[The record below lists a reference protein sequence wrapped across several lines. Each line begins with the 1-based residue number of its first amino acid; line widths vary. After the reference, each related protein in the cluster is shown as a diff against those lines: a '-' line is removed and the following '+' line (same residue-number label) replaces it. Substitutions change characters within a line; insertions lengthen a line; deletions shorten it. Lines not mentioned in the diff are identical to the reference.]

1 MEYLW
6 RNSTNEHKMI
16 YSRKG
21 RFCFFFSLFHQLRHS
36 FIISRKTSA
45 SHRACAKKAAN
56 DVAQRRRDDTASDHI
71 TKGHSVAWAALPVS
85 MRLCCLAALRSL
97 HRAYHLSVVHA
108 CPLSLAGS
116 FHSFD
121 ATSIAQWKS
130 KIVRDFRHPYECSIK
145 QIHVISNTKDT
156 LELPLQGYKNVINC
170 FWCSWTMQKR
180 SIAGC
185 ILSGM
190 LRKQK
195 YLILAKIRVIPHKW
209 VGAEANEFFVSCN
222 GRFWRFTG
230 GKSKNLQAADGGKGI
245 AYAANELCGI
255 ALITVASLPDT
266 GIDTLRSVPPTI
278 TEVRT
283 R

>member
-1 MEYLW
+1 MW
-6 RNSTNEHKMI
+6 TTPRFSTIWQFFAQFEAEGELPP
-16 YSRKG
+16 RKQKANQLPSS
-21 RFCFFFSLFHQLRHS
+21 FFRASSTPLIAAISTSTSLS
-36 FIISRKTSA
+36 
-45 SHRACAKKAAN
+45 
-56 DVAQRRRDDTASDHI
+56 
-71 TKGHSVAWAALPVS
+71 SVS
-85 MRLCCLAALRSL
+85 S
-97 HRAYHLSVVHA
+97 
-108 CPLSLAGS
+108 
-116 FHSFD
+116 
-121 ATSIAQWKS
+121 
-130 KIVRDFRHPYECSIK
+130 
-145 QIHVISNTKDT
+145 
-156 LELPLQGYKNVINC
+156 LPLQGYKNVINF

-195 YLILAKIRVIPHKW
+195 YLILAKIRAIPHKW
-209 VGAEANEFFVSCN
+209 VGAEANEFFVRCN